1 MSSMNSEALSIK
13 SDNDKIDKFI
23 AKHKNFILS
32 CAYKTVH
39 RYITDSD
46 EEYAIALLAFHEAVE
61 RYEET
66 KGEFMPFAALVIRRR
81 LTDFLRSSSN
91 EIPVQPDRFDDR
103 IEDEDASV
111 VEKSVSGKIIDLA
124 LYQSRVDDEREA
136 TLEEI
141 AEAQELLS
149 AYGFSFFDLSD
160 SSPKS
165 AKTKEL
171 CRDAVVCLLTNESIF
186 EKMRSSKTLPIKEI
200 IDRTDLP
207 RKKIERHRK
216 YIIAA
221 AELLSGDF
229 PHLNEYLREIR
240 LAVRSSLEAHTQ

>member
-1 MSSMNSEALSIK
+1 MISMNAEALSVRRD
-13 SDNDKIDKFI
+13 SDKIDKFI

-61 RYEET
+61 SYEET

-81 LTDFLRSSSN
+81 LTDYLRSESK
-91 EIPVQPDRFDDR
+91 EIPIQPDRFDDR
-103 IEDEDASV
+103 VDDEDASV

-124 LYQSRVDDEREA
+124 LYQTQVEDEHQA
-136 TLEEI
+136 LIDEI
-141 AEAQELLS
+141 ADAQEVLGV
-149 AYGFSFFDLSD
+149 YGFSFYDLSD

-165 AKTKEL
+165 SKTKEL
-171 CRDAVVCLLTNESIF
+171 CRDAVVCLLSEDGLF

-200 IDRTDLP
+200 VDRTRLP
-207 RKKIERHRK
+207 RKKIERHRR

-221 AELLSGDF
+221 AELLQGDF
-229 PHLNEYLREIR
+229 PHLGEYLRDIR
-240 LAVRSSLEAHTQ
+240 MML